1 VQRID
6 QVFEEMPPK
15 EKNGLAIYRDRLAAL
30 EANLLP
36 DEPIVTATRSGF
48 PFGTMVVTSKRL
60 IVVLQDGGTQVISF
74 SEITS
79 LSLIEG
85 SKKLMGLGSRGPS
98 TLVTRYRNGSS
109 NDNISLGYDGE
120 WGVRAGREIIA
131 SHERYSI
138 RHSG

>member
-1 VQRID
+1 MQRIE
-6 QVFEEMPPK
+6 QIFEEMPPK
-15 EKNGLAIYRDRLAAL
+15 EKTFLANDRNRLAVL
-30 EANLLP
+30 ETNLPP
-36 DEPIVTATRSGF
+36 DEPIVTVTRSGF
-48 PFGTMVVTSKRL
+48 PFGTMVVTPKRL

-98 TLVTRYRNGSS
+98 TLVTRYRNGAS
-109 NDNISLGYDGE
+109 NDNISLGHDGE

>member
-1 VQRID
+1 MQRID
-6 QVFEEMPPK
+6 HIFEEMPPK
-15 EKNGLAIYRDRLAAL
+15 EKTFLSSDRNRLAAL
-30 EANLLP
+30 ETDLPP
-36 DEPIVTATRSGF
+36 DEPVVTVTRSGF
-48 PFGTMVVTSKRL
+48 PFGTMMVTSKRL
-60 IVVLQDGGTQVISF
+60 IVVLQDGGTQIISF

-85 SKKLMGLGSRGPS
+85 SKKLMGLGSRGSS
-98 TLVTRYRNGSS
+98 TLVTRYRNGAS

>member
-1 VQRID
+1 MQRID
-6 QVFEEMPPK
+6 QIFEEMPPK
-15 EKNGLAIYRDRLAAL
+15 ERTLLASDRNRLAAL
-30 EANLLP
+30 EANLPP
-36 DEPIVTATRSGF
+36 DEPIVTVTWSGF
-48 PFGTMVVTSKRL
+48 PFGTMVVTPKRL

-85 SKKLMGLGSRGPS
+85 SKKLMGLGSRGSS
-98 TLVTRYRNGSS
+98 TLVTRYRNGAP
-109 NDNISLGYDGE
+109 NDNISLGHDGE
-120 WGVRAGREIIA
+120 WGVRAGQEIIA

>member
-1 VQRID
+1 
-6 QVFEEMPPK
+6 M
-15 EKNGLAIYRDRLAAL
+15 YRNRLAAL

-98 TLVTRYRNGSS
+98 TLVTRYRNGAS

-120 WGVRAGREIIA
+120 WGCGSAGRSSPLANVIPSDTPADCRATRKIILA
-131 SHERYSI
+131 PP
-138 RHSG
+138 